1 VNRDFLTPVAPRVR
15 SGRDPCATLRANI
28 SAYDA
33 ADGAA
38 AEILGSSLSRP
49 FRADAGWPVPRLD
62 RPFDRMLTIDKHTW
76 QVAAED
82 GRFDSAAGAVASK
95 IKRSWQEHGEFPPGV
110 VFSS

>member
-1 VNRDFLTPVAPRVR
+1 MAQQPRSSAPRCPGH
-15 SGRDPCATLRANI
+15 SEPTQ
-28 SAYDA
+28 
-33 ADGAA
+33 
-38 AEILGSSLSRP
+38 
-49 FRADAGWPVPRLD
+49 AGPVPRLD

-95 IKRSWQEHGEFPPGV
+95 IKRSWQERGEFPPGV